1 MINKQPDIKMY
12 PLTDVQYSFLYG
24 RSKKAP
30 FFGTSCHIHIEI
42 KEENY
47 NVNKG
52 KLAWCQT
59 VSRHESLNYKI
70 METGLAI
77 YDDAHKTLGS
87 IYHYN
92 SNSGIIEDK
101 FRENLF
107 NKNLDIE
114 EGELATLNVL
124 LYDTYAIL
132 FFDFDCIG
140 YDVTSVQIFLRD
152 YFKIYDSESLS
163 VLPENYNPYLV
174 PSSKERNVID
184 EEYWN
189 KKLINM
195 NAPVQ
200 LPVLNDFQPC
210 FPTKYKSIRWFLE
223 ECEVNRISEYA
234 LKRKYT
240 IEEIMLGIY
249 AISLADICNQ
259 TKCAI
264 NIPYLTRD
272 KDLQKYKDCMGEF
285 TRIFVYYST
294 HNQKENFEERI
305 DKIVSDYRNDKRHI
319 SYSGLKVQKKI
330 RAEISDIIFSSHLE
344 MQLIQEKEGRTFNNI
359 ISRTAGVL
367 LDGEFFRVG
376 NRILWNFVVPDKY
389 FPDGIIEKLLKYM
402 RYILSEITESRE
414 K

>member
-1 MINKQPDIKMY
+1 MIDIQPEMKMY

-24 RSKKAP
+24 RSKKDS
-30 FFGTSCHIHIEI
+30 FFGESCHIHIEI

-47 NVNKG
+47 NADKG
-52 KLAWCQT
+52 KMAWCQT

-70 METGLAI
+70 MEMGVAV
-77 YDDAHKTLGS
+77 YDDTHKTLGS

-92 SNSGIIEDK
+92 SNAGIIEDK

-124 LYDTYAIL
+124 LYEAYAIL

-152 YFKIYDSESLS
+152 YFQVYDSESLS
-163 VLPENYNPYLV
+163 VLPEKYNPYLV
-174 PSSKERNVID
+174 PFSKEKNVID

-189 KKLINM
+189 NKLVYM

-200 LPVLNDFQPC
+200 LPVVDDFHPY
-210 FPTKYKSIRWFLE
+210 FPTKYRSIRCFLE
-223 ECEVNRISEYA
+223 EYEVKKISEYA
-234 LKRKYT
+234 LKKEYT
-240 IEEIMLGIY
+240 TEEIMLGIY
-249 AISLADICNQ
+249 IISLADNCNQ

-272 KDLQKYKDCMGEF
+272 KSLEEYKECMGEF
-285 TRIFVYYST
+285 TRIFIYYST
-294 HNQKENFEERI
+294 HDQKKSFEERI
-305 DKIVSDYRNDKRHI
+305 EKIISDYRNDKRHL

-344 MQLIQEKEGRTFNNI
+344 MQLIQEKEGRVLNNI

-389 FPDGIIEKLLKYM
+389 FPDGTIEKILKYM
-402 RYILSEITESRE
+402 SYILSEITE
-414 K
+414 